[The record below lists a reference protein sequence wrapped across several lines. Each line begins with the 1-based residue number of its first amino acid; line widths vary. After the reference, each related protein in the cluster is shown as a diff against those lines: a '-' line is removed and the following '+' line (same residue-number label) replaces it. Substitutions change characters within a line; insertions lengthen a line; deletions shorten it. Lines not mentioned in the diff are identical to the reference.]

1 MNTQPGDGAAGTA
14 VRDDISRTEMLPFL
28 LPFRD
33 LRKRAFLW
41 PGLTTASFAAALLIL
56 AGTKQEDAFFW
67 CLSSYFSLVNLY
79 LVFLWC
85 GRKQPFP
92 YVLLVAALAFAFD
105 AVILDLIVAAER
117 ALPKAISPG
126 LVEEAVKAVP
136 LAAVFGFGRLLSHHR
151 ERKYGL
157 REPLDGILIAAA
169 SATGFA
175 YLETMFI
182 YVPSY
187 GALISAPRLLVNVF
201 GHIAYSGALG
211 YFVGLAALH
220 RHSAWKAV
228 LAVAVGVAIANL
240 LHDAWDA
247 IRFYTGAFALMSP
260 LHEVL
265 IALVSFVVLA
275 STILKGREVSPE
287 REFLWPFGSLPP
299 YQAPEVGPL
308 PPAPALSGDFWLQ
321 IGAARTRLAAGLSLT
336 VREIAG
342 LQPRTADGIVAEVRR
357 HPQDPEVLVLRNLSK
372 ASWEAVLADGTVREV
387 EPAGTVRL
395 AGGTRLDFGGV
406 HGAIV
411 LTAHDPDSDPPPP
424 AEEEWC

>member
-56 AGTKQEDAFFW
+56 AGTKQEDA
-67 CLSSYFSLVNLY
+67 
-79 LVFLWC
+79 FLWC

-228 LAVAVGVAIANL
+228 LAVAVGFAIANL

-299 YQAPEVGPL
+299 YQAP
-308 PPAPALSGDFWLQ
+308 
-321 IGAARTRLAAGLSLT
+321 
-336 VREIAG
+336 
-342 LQPRTADGIVAEVRR
+342 
-357 HPQDPEVLVLRNLSK
+357 
-372 ASWEAVLADGTVREV
+372 
-387 EPAGTVRL
+387 
-395 AGGTRLDFGGV
+395 
-406 HGAIV
+406 
-411 LTAHDPDSDPPPP
+411 
-424 AEEEWC
+424 